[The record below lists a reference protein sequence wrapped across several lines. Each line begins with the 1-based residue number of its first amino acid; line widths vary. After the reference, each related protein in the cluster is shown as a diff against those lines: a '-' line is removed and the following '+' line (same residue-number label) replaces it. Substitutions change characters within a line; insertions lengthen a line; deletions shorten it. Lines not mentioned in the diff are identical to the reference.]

1 MRQPLDKNY
10 KEMLLNTHNFTD
22 KQWGESSV
30 NNNSKNIALKCSACG
45 KFHNT
50 NEHSQVM
57 ADLPQQPEDLI
68 DDLVKMGL
76 YDKQSLG
83 VADRISKAE
92 LQKTLFLKKA
102 GRGNA
107 KRERLV
113 NELIKQAGS
122 LDEALAAAFGHKSE
136 QFFNDTIANSR
147 FTRRRFLR
155 NVAIGAALVSLAS
168 CNNGQQIIE
177 EDTAELGALE
187 KTDLKISFLPITCA
201 TPIIMSEPL
210 GFYKRYGLNVEL
222 QKYVSWAKVRDSAI
236 AGELDACHMLAP
248 MPIAMTL
255 GLDKTAFPVNLA
267 SIENNNGQGI
277 AVANKHKGKI
287 KTAADFK
294 GFTIGVPYQYSNH
307 NLILRYYLA
316 SGGLNPDTD
325 VEIFISPPPV
335 AIADMKAEKIDAFL
349 MPDNFVQRVV
359 YDDIGFIHI
368 LTKDIWSGHP
378 CCAFAAGDDWIKQH
392 PNTFRAVNKAIIE
405 AATYA
410 RNTNNRIEVARS
422 IAEEKYLNQPVDV
435 LEAVMTGTFQDGLGN
450 TKTEPDRIDFDPYP
464 WQSYATWITTQLVRW
479 DYLAAE
485 KANYQDIGDRVFLT
499 DLARELAEELGA
511 NPPQE
516 LLKVEELQFD
526 KLDPQQPQAYLKQQ
540 IERFGV

>member
-1 MRQPLDKNY
+1 
-10 KEMLLNTHNFTD
+10 MLLNTYNFTD
-22 KQWGESSV
+22 TQWGQLLP
-30 NNNSKNIALKCSACG
+30 NKNLKNLALKCFVCG
-45 KFHNT
+45 KFHNID
-50 NEHSQVM
+50 EHFQVM
-57 ADLPQQPEDLI
+57 AELPQQPEDLI

-76 YDKQSLG
+76 YDKQSLE
-83 VADRISKAE
+83 VADLISQAE
-92 LQKTLFLKKA
+92 LQKVLFLKKA

-113 NELIKQAGS
+113 NELIKQAGG
-122 LDEALAAAFGHKSE
+122 LDEALAAAFGHQSE
-136 QFFNDTIANSR
+136 QFFNDAISNSR

-168 CNNGQQIIE
+168 CNNQQQIVK
-177 EDTAELGALE
+177 EDVDDLAALE

-222 QKYVSWAKVRDSAI
+222 KKYISWAEVRDSAI
-236 AGELDACHMLAP
+236 AGELDAC
-248 MPIAMTL
+248 
-255 GLDKTAFPVNLA
+255 
-267 SIENNNGQGI
+267 
-277 AVANKHKGKI
+277 KI
-287 KTAADFK
+287 KSAADFK

-359 YDDIGFIHI
+359 YDDIGSIHI

-392 PNTFRAVNKAIIE
+392 PNTFRALNKAIIE

-422 IAEEKYLNQPVDV
+422 ISEEKYLNQPVDV
-435 LEAVMTGTFQDGLGN
+435 LEAVMIGTFQDGLGN
-450 TKTEPDRIDFDPYP
+450 TKTVPDRIDFDR
-464 WQSYATWITTQLVRW
+464 VRRKSASPR
-479 DYLAAE
+479 DA
-485 KANYQDIGDRVFLT
+485 DGMRSSSRDT
-499 DLARELAEELGA
+499 GA
-511 NPPQE
+511 GAHPVSDSKEGN
-516 LLKVEELQFD
+516 
-526 KLDPQQPQAYLKQQ
+526 A
-540 IERFGV
+540 